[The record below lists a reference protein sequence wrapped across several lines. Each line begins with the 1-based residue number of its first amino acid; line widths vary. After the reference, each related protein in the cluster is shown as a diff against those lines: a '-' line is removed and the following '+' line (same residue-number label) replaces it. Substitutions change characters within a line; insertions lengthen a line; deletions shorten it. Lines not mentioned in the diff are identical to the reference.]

1 MSRKHE
7 NFAYCRKGNGEW
19 YDASQYTFYFN
30 NKVISLDYNMQ
41 SDLAYLCVQGKK
53 KEAEDELK
61 RILRKQEK
69 QKIKFVT
76 YGFNLEDNPK
86 EYVWSPSPWMAA
98 RIDNIQDRLRV
109 YKRMKHDFFVKN
121 EGYYIEHNVIV
132 EQGSFNPFGKNNSE
146 KIENKR
152 KLNGNIF
159 TLKVIL

>member
-7 NFAYCRKGNGEW
+7 NFTYCRKGNGEW
-19 YDASQYTFYFN
+19 YDASQYTFYLN

-41 SDLAYLCVQGKK
+41 RDLAYLCVQGKI

-61 RILRKQEK
+61 RMLRKQEK

-86 EYVWSPSPWMAA
+86 EYVWSPSLRMAA

-132 EQGSFNPFGKNNSE
+132 EQGEFNPFGKNNSE

-159 TLKVIL
+159 TIKVI